1 MNKTFWLPT
10 IVSQF
15 SIRCVA
21 HLYGLIFMLLNS
33 KFKIQHSTLLL
44 FSLFTIHNSQSQS
57 DVNRVLKEVEA
68 NNKAIQSNIKYWE
81 ARKAE
86 YKTGLTP
93 YDPQVE
99 YDYLF
104 GTPVGAGNQR
114 DFSVTQRLDFP
125 TTYKRKREL
134 SRQQITQ
141 TEQQQKVYRQDIL
154 LQAKLVTLQIIYLN
168 KKHAEL
174 TRRLANTQQLVQDYQ
189 KKLDKGDVIILDVN
203 KAKLQL
209 LNINNEVAL
218 NNNEIQVARTRLT
231 ELNGGQ
237 SIQVSDTTYPI
248 NNDVPDFETLDSLIE
263 ANDPILKVYEQEKEI
278 MQRQIGVQKSL
289 NLPKIETGYHSQGI
303 LGQSYK
309 GIHAGITI
317 PLWENKNRLKAAQA
331 NLEYVNAN
339 AQTHIIEHRLENKSY
354 YDQLAVR
361 LKTMQEYK
369 DLFATLNNTELLNKS
384 LRLGQITIIQYF
396 LDESYY
402 FSAYDKY
409 LQMEWEYQQA
419 IARLYKYQL

>member
-1 MNKTFWLPT
+1 MKQL
-10 IVSQF
+10 
-15 SIRCVA
+15 SIIIIGC
-21 HLYGLIFMLLNS
+21 LLVLQG
-33 KFKIQHSTLLL
+33 F
-44 FSLFTIHNSQSQS
+44 SQS
-57 DVNRVLKEVEA
+57 DVNSVLKEVEA
-68 NNKAIQSNIKYWE
+68 NNKAIQSNKKYWE

-134 SRQQITQ
+134 SSQQITQ
-141 TEQQQKVYRQDIL
+141 TELQQQVYRQDIL

-168 KKHAEL
+168 KKRAEL
-174 TRRLANTQQLVQDYQ
+174 NRRLANTQQLVQDYQ

-218 NNNEIQVARTRLT
+218 NINEIQVASTRLT

-237 SIQVSDTTYPI
+237 LIQVSDTTYPI
-248 NNDVPDFETLDSLIE
+248 TNDVPDFETLDSLIE

-331 NLEYVNAN
+331 NLDYATTN
-339 AQTHIIEHRLENKSY
+339 AQTHIIEHRLENKGY
-354 YDQLAVR
+354 YDQLPVR
-361 LKTMQEYK
+361 LKAMQDYK
-369 DLFATLNNTELLNKS
+369 DLLATLNNTELLNKA

-396 LDESYY
+396 QEESYY

-419 IARLYKYQL
+419 IAKLYKYQL

>member
-1 MNKTFWLPT
+1 MKRLSIT
-10 IVSQF
+10 IISCF
-15 SIRCVA
+15 
-21 HLYGLIFMLLNS
+21 LIL
-33 KFKIQHSTLLL
+33 
-44 FSLFTIHNSQSQS
+44 QSFAQS
-57 DVNRVLKEVEA
+57 EIDRVLKDVEA
-68 NNKAIQSNIKYWE
+68 NNKSIQSNKKYWD
-81 ARKAE
+81 ARRAE
-86 YKTGLTP
+86 FRTGLTP

-104 GTPVGAGNQR
+104 GSPVAAGNQK

-125 TTYKRKREL
+125 TTYRRKREL
-134 SRQQITQ
+134 SGSQIEQ
-141 TEQQQKVYRQDIL
+141 TDLQQKVFRQDIL
-154 LQAKLVTLQIIYLN
+154 LQAKLITLQIIYLN
-168 KKHAEL
+168 KRAAEL
-174 TRRLANTQQLVQDYQ
+174 NRRLVNTHQLVQDYQ

-218 NNNEIQVARTRLT
+218 NQNEIQVATTKLT
-231 ELNGGQ
+231 ELNGGAP
-237 SIQVSDTTYPI
+237 IVVSDTTYPI
-248 NNDVPDFETLDSLIE
+248 INAIPDFETLDSLIE

-278 MQRQIGVQKSL
+278 MQKQVNVQKSL

-303 LGQSYK
+303 LGQSYR
-309 GIHAGITI
+309 GAHAGITI

-331 NLEYVNAN
+331 NLDYATTN
-339 AQTHIIEHRLENKSY
+339 AQTHIIEHRLENKGY

-361 LKTMQEYK
+361 LKSMQEYEE
-369 DLFATLNNTELLNKS
+369 LLVTLNNTALLNKA

-396 LDESYY
+396 QDESYY

-419 IARLYKYQL
+419 VARLYKFAL